1 MPESFDY
8 ELNSYLRKQDREEEA
23 EEEGFESE
31 EDYDDWLESRK
42 EDEED

>member
-1 MPESFDY
+1 MEAFDY
-8 ELNSYLRKQDREEEA
+8 ELNAYLRRQDREEDA

-42 EDEED
+42 EDEQE

>member
-1 MPESFDY
+1 MEAFDY
-8 ELNSYLRKQDREEEA
+8 ELNAYLRMQDRQEDA

-42 EDEED
+42 EDEQE